1 MMLLLSRNSLPVLK
15 EYRGLEIKCLKN
27 YIVDMDFFAYKDSMH
42 IYEES
47 TVNEYISNKG
57 WVSKRAKNHP
67 DFGFCYIKES
77 IDKIGSILYSKQKY
91 VTRNNDCDIF
101 LFDYSWGH
109 NYQHWLISSLGRLFV
124 YCELKKYNPKL
135 KLLIG
140 DKMPKYKSEAI
151 TLLGISDDDLIC
163 HREVTKYR
171 KIYTCNFNSG
181 SGLRVSHL
189 SYYYYEKMANLINFT
204 DDFGRKIYIARD
216 DSRGKRPLIN
226 RSELNALMTKRG
238 FNVVFL
244 EELSFYEKIALFKSA
259 DIIIG
264 DFSSGW
270 GHIVFCEKFTKLIL
284 LEHDIYK
291 FQGFYKEIA
300 NSKCLDLKVVE
311 TKNIFRL
318 MYLKFLK
325 LIWTLLKDVDKRA
338 NSLSWKVN
346 IKELMD
352 FL

>member
-1 MMLLLSRNSLPVLK
+1 M
-15 EYRGLEIKCLKN
+15 
-27 YIVDMDFFAYKDSMH
+27 
-42 IYEES
+42 
-47 TVNEYISNKG
+47 
-57 WVSKRAKNHP
+57 
-67 DFGFCYIKES
+67 
-77 IDKIGSILYSKQKY
+77 
-91 VTRNNDCDIF
+91 
-101 LFDYSWGH
+101 
-109 NYQHWLISSLGRLFV
+109 
-124 YCELKKYNPKL
+124 
-135 KLLIG
+135 
-140 DKMPKYKSEAI
+140 
-151 TLLGISDDDLIC
+151 
-163 HREVTKYR
+163 
-171 KIYTCNFNSG
+171 YTCNFNSG

-270 GHIVFCEKFTKLIL
+270 GHIVFCKKFTKLIL

-346 IKELMD
+346 I
-352 FL
+352 